1 MRYIKIAAAII
12 LGAAVINIVNICCA
26 AETAED
32 TKRFYEK
39 VVRMQP
45 NNGNAHFDLANA
57 YLSEK
62 RYEEALV
69 HYEKAGKLGLAALR
83 MSSFYFNISICYAG
97 LGRMEDAV
105 ASLEKCVRIDPN
117 NQSAKNLLEVY
128 KTKSP

>member
-1 MRYIKIAAAII
+1 MRYTKIVTAVI
-12 LGAAVINIVNICCA
+12 LGAAIINTVNICNA

-45 NNGNAHFDLANA
+45 ANGNAHFDLANA

-62 RYEEALV
+62 RYEEALA
-69 HYEKAGKLGLAALR
+69 HYEKAEKFGLAALR

-97 LGRMEDAV
+97 LGRTEDAV
-105 ASLEKCVRIDPN
+105 RALEKCVSIDPE
-117 NQSAKNLLEVY
+117 NQSAKNLLEIY